1 MPRVQL
7 HLRLGW
13 LWLAVFVAVG
23 LGLEALHGMKIGAY
37 LDLSQAP
44 RRHMWTLAHA
54 HGTLVGLVHLGLA
67 ATLHARP
74 ALAAARAGRLAS
86 RCLIAAGVL
95 LPLGFALGGLWTF
108 GGDPGL
114 GVLLVPPG
122 GVLLLLAAVLVA
134 RGLGG
139 VEAEINE

>member
-1 MPRVQL
+1 MATVRL

-13 LWLAVFVAVG
+13 LWLAIFVAAG
-23 LGLEALHGMKIGAY
+23 LVLEALHGMKVGAY

-54 HGTLVGLVHLGLA
+54 HGSLLGLVHLGLA

-74 ALAAARAGRLAS
+74 ELDARAVRLAS

-95 LPLGFALGGLWTF
+95 LPLGFALGGVWTF
-108 GGDPGL
+108 AGDPGL

-122 GVLLLLAAVLVA
+122 GVLLLLAAVVMA
-134 RGLGG
+134 RALARDGEG
-139 VEAEINE
+139 

>member
-1 MPRVQL
+1 MLPRARL

-13 LWLAVFVAVG
+13 LWLALFIAIG
-23 LGLEALHGMKIGAY
+23 LALEALHGLKVAAY

-54 HGTLVGLVHLGLA
+54 HGTLLGLVHLGLA

-74 ALAAARAGRLAS
+74 ELIPRSDITLAS
-86 RCLIAAGVL
+86 RALIAAGIL
-95 LPLGFALGGLWTF
+95 LPLGFGLGGIAIH

-122 GVLLLLAAVLVA
+122 GLLLLLAALLVA
-134 RGLGG
+134 RA
-139 VEAEINE
+139 VARD

>member
-1 MPRVQL
+1 VQRVRL

-13 LWLAVFVAVG
+13 LWLALFIAVG
-23 LGLEALHGMKIGAY
+23 VGLEALHGMKVAAY

-54 HGTLVGLVHLGLA
+54 HGTLVGLVHLGFA
-67 ATLHARP
+67 ATLHAWP
-74 ALAAARAGRLAS
+74 GLEEASGVRLAS

-95 LPLGFALGGLWTF
+95 LPLGFLFGGVWIV

-122 GVLLLLAAVLVA
+122 GLLLLAAALLMARAVA
-134 RGLGG
+134 RG
-139 VEAEINE
+139 VERGDP

>member
-1 MPRVQL
+1 MATVRL

-13 LWLAVFVAVG
+13 LWLAVFVAAG
-23 LGLEALHGMKIGAY
+23 LVLEALHGMKVGAY

-54 HGTLVGLVHLGLA
+54 HGSLLGLVHLGLA

-74 ALAAARAGRLAS
+74 ELDARAVRLGS

-95 LPLGFALGGLWTF
+95 LPLGFALGGVWTF
-108 GGDPGL
+108 AGDPGL

-122 GVLLLLAAVLVA
+122 GVLLLLAAVVMAWALT
-134 RGLGG
+134 RSG
-139 VEAEINE
+139 EE

>member
-1 MPRVQL
+1 MQRVRL

-13 LWLAVFVAVG
+13 WWLALFVAVG
-23 LGLEALHGMKIGAY
+23 LGLEALHGMKVGAY

-54 HGTLVGLVHLGLA
+54 HGTLVGLLHLGLA
-67 ATLHARP
+67 ATLHAWP
-74 ALAAARAGRLAS
+74 GLAEARGVRLAS

-95 LPLGFALGGLWTF
+95 LPLGFLLGGVWIL

-122 GVLLLLAAVLVA
+122 GLLLLLAALLMARAVA
-134 RGLGG
+134 RA
-139 VEAEINE
+139 AECGDP

>member
-1 MPRVQL
+1 MSRARL

-13 LWLAVFVAVG
+13 LWLAIFIAAG
-23 LGLEALHGMKIGAY
+23 LVLEALHGMKVGAY

-54 HGTLVGLVHLGLA
+54 HGTLIGLVHLGLA

-74 ALAAARAGRLAS
+74 ELADGRAARVAS

-95 LPLGFALGGLWTF
+95 LPLGFMLGGVWTF

-122 GVLLLLAAVLVA
+122 GVLLLLAAVVMA
-134 RGLGG
+134 RALAR
-139 VEAEINE
+139 EAED

>member
-1 MPRVQL
+1 MRRMVRL

-13 LWLAVFVAVG
+13 LWLAVFIAIG
-23 LGLEALHGMKIGAY
+23 LALEAMHGMKVGAY

-54 HGTLVGLVHLGLA
+54 HGSLIGLVHLGLA
-67 ATLHARP
+67 ATLYARP
-74 ALAAARAGRLAS
+74 ELDARAVRLGS

-95 LPLGFALGGLWTF
+95 LPLGFGLGGLWTY

-122 GVLLLLAAVLVA
+122 GVLLLLAAALMA
-134 RGLGG
+134 LALGRGD
-139 VEAEINE
+139 EP

>member
-1 MPRVQL
+1 MHARAAM

-13 LWLAVFVAVG
+13 LWLALFIAVG
-23 LGLEALHGMKIGAY
+23 LGLEAMHGLKVGAY
-37 LDLSQAP
+37 LDLSHAP

-54 HGTLVGLVHLGLA
+54 HGSLIGLVHVGLA

-74 ALAAARAGRLAS
+74 ELAERGELRAAS

-95 LPLGFALGGLWTF
+95 LPLGFGLAGVWTYA
-108 GGDPGL
+108 GDPGL

-122 GVLLLLAAVLVA
+122 GLLLLIAALLVTRA
-134 RGLGG
+134 LTS
-139 VEAEINE
+139 E

>member
-1 MPRVQL
+1 MSRARL

-13 LWLAVFVAVG
+13 LWLAIFIAAG
-23 LGLEALHGMKIGAY
+23 LVLEALHGMKVGAY

-54 HGTLVGLVHLGLA
+54 HGSLIGLVHLGLA

-74 ALAAARAGRLAS
+74 ELEDGRAGRVAS

-95 LPLGFALGGLWTF
+95 LPLGFMLGGVWTF

-122 GVLLLLAAVLVA
+122 GVLLLLAAVVMA
-134 RGLGG
+134 RALAR
-139 VEAEINE
+139 EAEA

>member
-1 MPRVQL
+1 MQRTEL

-13 LWLAVFVAVG
+13 LWLAIFVAAG
-23 LGLEALHGMKIGAY
+23 LGLEALHGMKVGAY

-54 HGTLVGLVHLGLA
+54 HGSLIGLVHLGLA

-74 ALAAARAGRLAS
+74 ELAEGRAGRLAS

-95 LPLGFALGGLWTF
+95 LPLGFGLGGVWIF
-108 GGDPGL
+108 AGDPGL

-122 GVLLLLAAVLVA
+122 GVLLLLAAGVMA
-134 RGLGG
+134 RAVRRGWD
-139 VEAEINE
+139 

>member
-1 MPRVQL
+1 MPDRARL

-13 LWLAVFVAVG
+13 LWLALFIAVG
-23 LGLEALHGMKIGAY
+23 LALEALHGLKVAAY
-37 LDLSQAP
+37 LDLSMAP

-54 HGTLVGLVHLGLA
+54 HGTLLGLVHLGLA
-67 ATLHARP
+67 ATLHALP
-74 ALAAARAGRLAS
+74 GLAGRRALVLAS

-95 LPLGFALGGLWTF
+95 LPLGFALGGLATH

-122 GVLLLLAAVLVA
+122 GLLLLFAALLVA
-134 RGLGG
+134 RA
-139 VEAEINE
+139 VREP

>member
-1 MPRVQL
+1 MATVRL

-13 LWLAVFVAVG
+13 LWLAVFVAAG
-23 LGLEALHGMKIGAY
+23 LVLEALHGMKVGAY

-54 HGTLVGLVHLGLA
+54 HGSLIGLVHLGLA

-74 ALAAARAGRLAS
+74 ELDARAVRLGS

-95 LPLGFALGGLWTF
+95 LPLGFALGGVWTF
-108 GGDPGL
+108 AGDPGL

-122 GVLLLLAAVLVA
+122 GVLLLLAAVVMAWALA
-134 RGLGG
+134 RGDEG
-139 VEAEINE
+139 

>member
-1 MPRVQL
+1 MPDRARL

-13 LWLAVFVAVG
+13 LWLALFVAAG
-23 LGLEALHGMKIGAY
+23 LALEALHGLKVAAY

-54 HGTLVGLVHLGLA
+54 HGTLLGLVHLGLA
-67 ATLHARP
+67 ATLHALPGLTQR
-74 ALAAARAGRLAS
+74 RAVILAS

-95 LPLGFALGGLWTF
+95 LPLGFLLGGVTIH

-122 GVLLLLAAVLVA
+122 GLLLLLAVSLVA
-134 RGLGG
+134 RGVRAG
-139 VEAEINE
+139 

>member
-1 MPRVQL
+1 MHPRARL

-13 LWLAVFVAVG
+13 LWLALFIAVG
-23 LGLEALHGMKIGAY
+23 LALEALHGLKVAAY

-54 HGTLVGLVHLGLA
+54 HGSLVGLVHLGLA

-74 ALAAARAGRLAS
+74 DLTGKPVVLAS
-86 RCLIAAGVL
+86 RALIAAGVL
-95 LPLGFALGGLWTF
+95 LPLGFGLGGLGIH

-122 GVLLLLAAVLVA
+122 GLLLLLAAILIA
-134 RGLGG
+134 RA
-139 VEAEINE
+139 VTRD

>member
-1 MPRVQL
+1 MSRARL

-13 LWLAVFVAVG
+13 LWLAIFIAAG
-23 LGLEALHGMKIGAY
+23 LVLEALHGMKVGAY

-54 HGTLVGLVHLGLA
+54 HGTLIGLVHLGLA

-74 ALAAARAGRLAS
+74 ELADGRAGRMAS

-95 LPLGFALGGLWTF
+95 LPLGFMLGGVWTF

-122 GVLLLLAAVLVA
+122 GVLLLLAAVVMA
-134 RGLGG
+134 RALAR
-139 VEAEINE
+139 EAEE

>member
-1 MPRVQL
+1 MSRARL

-13 LWLAVFVAVG
+13 LWLAIFIAAG
-23 LGLEALHGMKIGAY
+23 LGLEALHGMKVGAY

-54 HGTLVGLVHLGLA
+54 HGTLIGLVHLGLA
-67 ATLHARP
+67 ATLNVRAEL
-74 ALAAARAGRLAS
+74 AEGAAARLAS

-95 LPLGFALGGLWTF
+95 LPLGFALGGVWTF

-122 GVLLLLAAVLVA
+122 GVLLLLAAVVMA
-134 RGLGG
+134 RALGR
-139 VEAEINE
+139 EAEG